1 MTLKETRDGG
11 VFAHILIVLYVFGAL
26 AIVCDDYFCAS
37 LEIICDGKRPV
48 GQITFFLNSVVTIY
62 YVYSI
67 CLIKGSCLCVYMQWF

>member
-37 LEIICDGKRPV
+37 LEIICDGKHPV
-48 GQITFFLNSVVTIY
+48 GLITQAR
-62 YVYSI
+62 SI
-67 CLIKGSCLCVYMQWF
+67 VFERGWGGQTDPKILTSKKKKN

>member
-48 GQITFFLNSVVTIY
+48 GQITFFLILLWPYIMYT
-62 YVYSI
+62 VYA
-67 CLIKGSCLCVYMQWF
+67 